1 MILDNIKDLIKD
13 METILMKDNRFKEE
27 AHFKNMVKTIYNCDS
42 NKLRTI
48 YSMPSYDIT
57 PMVLTRITE
66 LGKAHIGSSIK
77 TELGKPIIDSSKKET
92 DTYKHD
98 CDEVIED
105 LKKLIKELIKR
116 VKEAEAAA
124 VPIGTSKID
133 PAILAQIEALEKE
146 GKFKEALA
154 LLQRIV

>member
-13 METILMKDNRFKEE
+13 MESVLMKDNRFKED

-66 LGKAHIGSSIK
+66 LGKAHISS
-77 TELGKPIIDSSKKET
+77 SKET

-116 VKEAEAAA
+116 VKEAEATAA
-124 VPIGTSKID
+124 PIGTSKIN
-133 PAILAQIEALEKE
+133 PATLEQIEALEKV

-154 LLQRIV
+154 LLQTIV

>member
-13 METILMKDNRFKEE
+13 MESVLIKDNRFKEE

-48 YSMPSYDIT
+48 YNMPSYDVT

-66 LGKAHIGSSIK
+66 LGKAHIGSS
-77 TELGKPIIDSSKKET
+77 TKET

-116 VKEAEAAA
+116 VREAEDTAAS
-124 VPIGTSKID
+124 IGTSKIN
-133 PAILAQIEALEKE
+133 PATLAQIEAHEKD

-154 LLQRIV
+154 LLQTIV

>member
-13 METILMKDNRFKEE
+13 MESVLMKDNRFKED

-66 LGKAHIGSSIK
+66 LGKAHIGSS
-77 TELGKPIIDSSKKET
+77 TKET

-124 VPIGTSKID
+124 VPIGTGKID
-133 PAILAQIEALEKE
+133 PVILAEIEALEKA
-146 GKFKEALA
+146 GKFKEALIK
-154 LLQRIV
+154 LQSII